1 MGSVLRGLTALT
13 AFCSPSA
20 KASCGMVNF
29 MMARVGGR
37 AGRGEAF
44 YVRK

>member
-1 MGSVLRGLTALT
+1 LTALT

-20 KASCGMVNF
+20 KASCEMVNF
-29 MMARVGGR
+29 MVDLGFQPRSSDGK
-37 AGRGEAF
+37 AF